1 VGGRPQLKIKNMNC
15 FLKYNKLILM
25 LLIGLFITKA
35 KAQSTENI
43 YEIVTYPSPKGVFIR
58 VVPADTNDL
67 YLSAKAFIIKK
78 IDAKNKE
85 RTIGRIKLT
94 TDAAT
99 FAQLLGGELYAQ
111 FMAAKEFKT
120 EAEVTAFL
128 GNKDNLDERQFFG
141 GLDIRYMVAFGFGF
155 LDREAKPNEVQMYNV
170 VKVDKQNKETET
182 ITASAYN
189 QKNPEIAK
197 VKTNLA
203 RIDGADSS
211 VSFKWYTDFPV
222 FSKKNLDDLPFDGDT
237 TGYDGARTFITANA
251 EEFSKF
257 ELFPNYTHFKVYYR
271 INNQLNWRYN
281 SNQIAGPDSTGKRYI
296 LAKIPCLPEDLVET
310 IVIPED
316 YAFNMGDTSK
326 IARGVAVTNNSI
338 ELIYG
343 LNSVDSTNSI
353 ALSWK
358 QLSKKPYYTG
368 IELSKSWGD
377 EAPKVIATMP
387 VDATNYQDMDVY
399 PAGQI
404 FTYYIR
410 PLFLEF
416 QDLKQEA
423 PALAMQSCTKFSRP
437 LPPFN
442 VKAEPLGK
450 LAKITWEAIDNKSLH
465 SYHVYRGTSPEA
477 MFPVSSNVF
486 TKEYIDSTDYLSPT
500 MTYFYSV
507 MAMSLTQDTSVLAP
521 YVNYVPVKKLDI
533 KSPPL
538 IGNEIVN
545 DDAILTWDDV
555 RLNDDYID
563 GYLLQRKKKDEKA
576 FITLHEAAVLHQNSF
591 TDTTFQRGVPFVYRI
606 ASVSIKGDT
615 AQFSPEIDISAIVE
629 KEDLAGIT
637 DIKLTNLSKT
647 IRIEWPAVEG
657 QNITQYKVYKKLPT
671 EANFKLLATLPNG
684 NFEYEDVNL
693 KAGTTYVYTV
703 TALDNEKRES
713 DVIQRKS
720 IYREAIK

>member
-1 VGGRPQLKIKNMNC
+1 MNC
-15 FLKYNKLILM
+15 ILKYSKLILM
-25 LLIGLFITKA
+25 LLMGLSIA
-35 KAQSTENI
+35 QVMAQSRENL
-43 YEIVTYPSPKGVFIR
+43 YEVFTYPSPKGVFVKIDA
-58 VVPADTNDL
+58 ADTNGL
-67 YLSAKAFIIKK
+67 YGAAKAFIINK
-78 IDAKNKE
+78 IDTKNKA
-85 RTIGRIKLT
+85 RAIGRIKPT

-99 FAQLLGGELYAQ
+99 FAQLLGGELYTQ
-111 FMAAKEFKT
+111 FMAYKGFKT
-120 EAEVTAFL
+120 EAEVAAYLNDKGSF
-128 GNKDNLDERQFFG
+128 DERQNLAG
-141 GLDIRYMVAFGFGF
+141 VDLRYMVAFGYCF
-155 LDREAKPNEVQMYNV
+155 LDKDAQPNEALLYTI
-170 VKVDKQNKETET
+170 VKVDNQNKEIE
-182 ITASAYN
+182 IGGAAVYN
-189 QKNPEIAK
+189 RKNPEIAK
-197 VKTNLA
+197 VKVNLTH
-203 RIDGADSS
+203 IDGADSA
-211 VSFKWYTDFPV
+211 VYFKWETNFPV
-222 FSKKNLDDLPFDGDT
+222 FAKKSLGDLPIEGDSTKFDGV
-237 TGYDGARTFITANA
+237 RRFVIANA

-257 ELFPNYTHFKVYYR
+257 ELYPDFTHFKVYYR
-271 INNQLNWRYN
+271 INKQLNWRYN
-281 SNQIAGPDSTGKRYI
+281 SNQVVSKDSTGKYYI
-296 LAKIPCLPEDLVET
+296 LAKVPCLPEDLVET
-310 IVIPED
+310 IVVPED

-338 ELIYG
+338 ELIYA

-353 ALSWK
+353 ALHWK
-358 QLSKKPYYTG
+358 KLSNKPYYTG

-377 EAPKVIATMP
+377 EPRQVIATLP
-387 VDATNYQDMDVY
+387 VDATTYQDMEVY

-416 QDLKQEA
+416 QDLKQDA

-507 MAMSLTQDTSVLAP
+507 MAMNLTQDTSVLAP
-521 YVNYVPVKKLDI
+521 YTSYVPVKRLDI
-533 KSPPL
+533 KSPPM
-538 IGNEIVN
+538 IGSEVVN
-545 DDAILTWDDV
+545 DEVVLTWDDV
-555 RLNDDYID
+555 RLNDDYIG
-563 GYLLQRKKKDEKA
+563 GYLLQRKKKDEKE
-576 FITLHEAAVLHQNSF
+576 FITLHAAAVLQQNSF
-591 TDTTFQRGVPFVYRI
+591 TDTTFQRGVEFVYRI

-629 KEDLAGIT
+629 KEDLEGIT

-647 IRIEWPAVEG
+647 IRIEWPPIEG
-657 QNITQYKVYKKLPT
+657 SNIAGYKVYRKLPT
-671 EANFKLLATLPNG
+671 EANFKLLTTLPNR
-684 NFEYEDVNL
+684 NFEYEDANL
-693 KAGTTYVYTV
+693 KVGTTYVYTV

-713 DVIQRKS
+713 EVIQRKS

>member
-1 VGGRPQLKIKNMNC
+1 MNQT
-15 FLKYNKLILM
+15 LKYNKLILA
-25 LLIGLFITKA
+25 LLICLST
-35 KAQSTENI
+35 AQALAQANQNL
-43 YEIVTYPSPKGVFIR
+43 YEVLTYPSPKGVYISVF
-58 VVPADTNDL
+58 PLDTNDV
-67 YLSAKAFIIKK
+67 YASAKAFIVKK
-78 IDAKNKE
+78 NDAKNNEKA
-85 RTIGRIKLT
+85 IGRIKLT
-94 TDAAT
+94 TDAET
-99 FAQLLGGELYAQ
+99 FAQLLGGEAYAQ
-111 FMAAKEFKT
+111 FVNTKQFKN
-120 EAEVTAFL
+120 EAEVTAYL
-128 GNKDNLDERQFFG
+128 TSKDNLQEKLFFAE
-141 GLDIRYMVAFGFGF
+141 LDIRYMVAFGFGF
-155 LDREAKPNEVQMYNV
+155 LDNDTKPNEMYV
-170 VKVDKQNKETET
+170 YSIIKVDNQNKETEIGGGAVYT
-182 ITASAYN
+182 
-189 QKNPEIAK
+189 QKNPEISK
-197 VKTNLA
+197 VKANLA
-203 RIDGADSS
+203 RVEGSDSS
-211 VSFKWYTDFPV
+211 VTFKWYTEFPV
-222 FSKKNLDDLPFDGDT
+222 FSKKKLEDLPVEGD
-237 TGYDGARTFITANA
+237 ITDYASLRKAVVANA
-251 EEFSKF
+251 NEFAKF
-257 ELFPNYTHFKVYYR
+257 PTYANNTHLKVYYR

-281 SNQIAGPDSTGKRYI
+281 SSNIAGADSTGKNYI
-296 LAKIPCLPEDLVET
+296 SARIACLPEDLVEV

-316 YAFNMGDTSK
+316 YASNPGDTSK

-368 IELSKSWGD
+368 IELSKSW
-377 EAPKVIATMP
+377 ENVPPKVIATLP
-387 VDATNYQDMDVY
+387 VDATTYQDMEVY

-450 LAKITWEAIDNKSLH
+450 LAKITWEAIDNKTLH

-507 MAMSLTQDTSVLAP
+507 MAMNLTQDTSVLAP
-521 YVNYVPVKKLDI
+521 YVSYVPVKKLDI

-545 DDAILTWDDV
+545 DVAILTWDDV
-555 RLNDDYID
+555 RLNDDYIG
-563 GYLLQRKKKDEKA
+563 GYLLQRKKKDEKE
-576 FITLHEAAVLHQNSF
+576 FITLHEAAVLQQNSF
-591 TDTTFQRGVPFVYRI
+591 TDTTFQRGVQFVYRI

-647 IRIEWPAVEG
+647 IRIAWPAVEG
-657 QNITQYKVYKKLPT
+657 ENITQYKVYRKLPT

-684 NFEYEDVNL
+684 NFEYEDANL
-693 KAGTTYVYTV
+693 KVGTTYVYTV

-720 IYREAIK
+720 IYREAVR